1 MDITYAQRPP
11 TWLVFGLPW
20 PEDAQDMAEAAY
32 AVAPVTVP
40 RSLVP
45 LELSRMLD
53 YTENY
58 ARQHSLRIVF
68 FSDLTRWLSDLG
80 TSWLDQDVDWQEAQK
95 AAIELPI
102 LGLFLTVSHRAY
114 LHLCDTSRTGFTLY
128 NRDGTTETPPA
139 SEREDVRAA
148 LVEILAQDWP
158 GYVEEA
164 AAIATEVS
172 HG

>member
-1 MDITYAQRPP
+1 MEIEHAQRPP
-11 TWLVFGLPW
+11 AWLVFGLPW

-45 LELSRMLD
+45 LELTKILD
-53 YTENY
+53 YTEHY
-58 ARQHSLRIVF
+58 ARERSLRVVF

-80 TSWLDQDVDWQEAQK
+80 TTWLDQDVDWQEAQRT
-95 AAIELPI
+95 AIELPI

-114 LHLCDTSRTGFTLY
+114 LHLCDTSRSGFTVY

-148 LVEILAQDWP
+148 LVEILDQDWP
-158 GYVEEA
+158 GYVEQA
-164 AAIATEVS
+164 AAYVTGVS